1 MGNAVE
7 KLQEPDLVTRFQR
20 LCGLLPGRV
29 DTCPRTVRAGVRGS
43 GPLPGCIGGC
53 GALRGAN
60 GCSCT
65 NCAASQDLRSE
76 VPPYI
81 VNNRIVHFIFI
92 FSAAFGREGCIITF
106 LPFCYWNVEPLVGRR
121 VVAMWAVVMYL
132 GQVLK
137 DKIRWPRPP
146 SPPVLRLE
154 TRVEAEYGMPSTHA
168 MAATAIP
175 FAFLLTTMDRYHY
188 PLEFGVMVA
197 LLLCVLV
204 SLSRLYTGMHS
215 VLDVIC
221 GVVLT
226 AVLLAI
232 SFPFW
237 DTMDSLIIHSNL
249 TPALALCGP
258 FLLCIHYPEMN
269 PWSTTRGDTTII
281 MGAWA
286 GSTIAS
292 WLCYQFSLTQD
303 VPKENL
309 PFELPSITLGLIRN
323 MMSRYLVG
331 VSLVVITR
339 QLSKTLVLSIVCQ
352 VMGVSPTDTEARKDL
367 WVEVPYKFATYS
379 IVGVS
384 GFFGGP
390 LLFHYIGLD

>member
-7 KLQEPDLVTRFQR
+7 KLQEPALVSRFQH
-20 LCGLLPGRV
+20 LCGLHPGRV
-29 DTCPRTVRAGVRGS
+29 VTCPGTRSAGVIGS
-43 GPLPGCIGGC
+43 GALPGCVRRC
-53 GALRGAN
+53 EPLRGQERN
-60 GCSCT
+60 GGVNGSSCT
-65 NCAASQDLRSE
+65 NSAASKDLCSE

-81 VNNRIVHFIFI
+81 VNNRILHFIFI
-92 FSAAFGREGCIITF
+92 FSAALGRESCIITF

-132 GQVLK
+132 GQALK

-146 SPPVLRLE
+146 SPPVVRLE

-175 FAFLLTTMDRYHY
+175 FTFLLTTMDRY
-188 PLEFGVMVA
+188 
-197 LLLCVLV
+197 
-204 SLSRLYTGMHS
+204 R
-215 VLDVIC
+215 DVIC

-237 DTMDSLIIHSNL
+237 DTVDSLIIHSNL
-249 TPALALCGP
+249 TPALALCGS
-258 FLLCIHYPEMN
+258 FLLCIYYPEMN

-281 MGAWA
+281 MGACA

-303 VPKENL
+303 VPTESL
-309 PFELPSITLGLIRN
+309 PFELPSITFGLIRS
-323 MMSRYLVG
+323 MMTRYLVG
-331 VSLVVITR
+331 VSLVVISR
-339 QLSKTLVLSIVCQ
+339 QVAKTLALSLVCQ
-352 VMGVSPTDTEARKDL
+352 VMGVSPTDTEARKHL

-379 IVGVS
+379 IVGIS
-384 GFFGGP
+384 GFWGGP
-390 LLFHYIGLD
+390 MLFHYFGLD

>member
-76 VPPYI
+76 
-81 VNNRIVHFIFI
+81 
-92 FSAAFGREGCIITF
+92 
-106 LPFCYWNVEPLVGRR
+106 
-121 VVAMWAVVMYL
+121 VVMYL